1 VHHYDNFVLCVLQ
14 KLQLAQGL
22 EAEKERRMTLD
33 HYVSQVGSTWQPKL
47 LGKLLCSERQQ
58 E

>member
-1 VHHYDNFVLCVLQ
+1 MFLQ

-33 HYVSQVGSTWQPKL
+33 HYISQVGSCIMPVA
-47 LGKLLCSERQQ
+47 C
-58 E
+58 

>member
-1 VHHYDNFVLCVLQ
+1 VTTAAVSTLQQSDSGFMCGLQ

-33 HYVSQVGSTWQPKL
+33 HYISQVCSTCQLLVKL
-47 LGKLLCSERQQ
+47 
-58 E
+58 